1 MFGVVPRTLWKTRI
15 EPDDRN
21 RIPLAMRCVL
31 VEHPDGLV
39 LIDTALG
46 NKEDSKFL
54 DIYGVENQGLEG
66 ATQLEDALA
75 SAGFLPRDV
84 KWVINTHLHFD
95 HAGGNTTMDPDL
107 ENDPR
112 RHIRMTF
119 PNATY
124 VVQRGELEFARH
136 TNERTRASYLPHN
149 FEPVAAADRWRLL
162 DGDGEILPGIRARVT
177 PGHVPWHQVLLIE
190 SGGETAVFVGDLF
203 PTTAHLPLPWIM
215 GYDLE
220 PLRTLESKRAFLAD
234 AVAGGWRMIFEHDPQ
249 VAMGRPVREGKGI
262 ELREISAAPEP
273 AAQLSVDTPRVG
285 R

>member
-1 MFGVVPRTLWKTRI
+1 
-15 EPDDRN
+15 
-21 RIPLAMRCVL
+21 
-31 VEHPDGLV
+31 
-39 LIDTALG
+39 
-46 NKEDSKFL
+46 
-54 DIYGVENQGLEG
+54 
-66 ATQLEDALA
+66 
-75 SAGFLPRDV
+75 
-84 KWVINTHLHFD
+84 
-95 HAGGNTTMDPDL
+95 
-107 ENDPR
+107 
-112 RHIRMTF
+112 
-119 PNATY
+119 
-124 VVQRGELEFARH
+124 
-136 TNERTRASYLPHN
+136 
-149 FEPVAAADRWRLL
+149 
-162 DGDGEILPGIRARVT
+162 VT

-220 PLRTLESKRAFLAD
+220 PLRTLESKRALLAD